1 MRLKK
6 GTNPMADEF
15 VSMAQFGEF
24 VKRIDERFDS
34 AEKLADQRY
43 ENLNQRLA
51 DAEKAREQNL
61 VHISERFDDMNRSIS
76 QRFDDMNRVMK
87 QRFDDMNRSI
97 NQRLDDTNQ
106 GVNQRFDGLE
116 NRMDV
121 FHADMLQMRNWLVRL
136 YGLVAF
142 GFIGAIALILLKDV
156 IFK

>member
-1 MRLKK
+1 
-6 GTNPMADEF
+6 MADEF
-15 VSMAQFGEF
+15 VGAAQFGEF
-24 VKRIDERFDS
+24 VKRIDEAFVNVN
-34 AEKLADQRY
+34 KLADQRY

-51 DAEKAREQNL
+51 DADKAREQNL
-61 VHISERFDDMNRSIS
+61 VHINERFDDMNRSVN
-76 QRFDDMNRVMK
+76 QRFD
-87 QRFDDMNRSI
+87 
-97 NQRLDDTNQ
+97 

-116 NRMDV
+116 KRMDL